1 MSALESVR
9 YLAIGHVTRD
19 CLPEGS
25 YAPGGTALY
34 AAATVARLGVRA
46 AVLTATNPA
55 HVPATLPGVT
65 TAGTASAVTTT
76 FENRYDSAGRRQWL
90 HALAPPIRLEHLP
103 AAWRGA
109 PVVHLAP
116 VAGEVDLAW
125 AAAFPHALVGVT
137 PQGWLR
143 AWDAPLPAPVRPAP
157 WRPAP
162 ALLRHVDLLV
172 LSIEDVGGNEALVR
186 HYARL
191 CPLVA
196 VTRGAAGATLYVAG
210 EPRCVPPFP
219 ALEHDPT
226 GAGDVFAAALLLRLW
241 ETGDALAA
249 ATYASAAAACAVE
262 GPGLAAL
269 PDRLTVE
276 RRLLRGTSAP
286 VDRARWLPPYP
297 SDTSAP
303 S

>member
-1 MSALESVR
+1 MTDGALKPIQ

-19 CLPEGS
+19 CLPEGG

-34 AAATVARLGVRA
+34 AAAAVARLGARA
-46 AVLTATNPA
+46 AL
-55 HVPATLPGVT
+55 LT
-65 TAGTASAVTTT
+65 TAHPSHLPARLPRVATAGAASAVTTT
-76 FENRYDSAGRRQWL
+76 FENRYDPAGRRQWL
-90 HALAPPIRLEHLP
+90 HALAPPVRLDCLP
-103 AAWRGA
+103 PAWRAA

-116 VAGEVDLAW
+116 VAGEVPLAW

-143 AWDAPLPAPVRPAP
+143 AWDAPLPAPVRPMP
-157 WRPAP
+157 WRPAA
-162 ALLRHVDLLV
+162 ALLRHVDLIV
-172 LSIEDVGGNEALVR
+172 LSIEDVSGDEDLAR
-186 HYARL
+186 HYARR

-210 EPRCVPPFP
+210 APRSVPPFP
-219 ALEHDPT
+219 AVERDPT

-262 GPGLAAL
+262 GSGLPAL
-269 PDRLTVE
+269 PDRFTVE
-276 RRLLRGTSAP
+276 QRLLHGYRSS
-286 VDRARWLPPYP
+286 R
-297 SDTSAP
+297 
-303 S
+303 

>member
-1 MSALESVR
+1 MLTSA
-9 YLAIGHVTRD
+9 
-19 CLPEGS
+19 
-25 YAPGGTALY
+25 
-34 AAATVARLGVRA
+34 
-46 AVLTATNPA
+46 NPA
-55 HVPATLPGVT
+55 HLPATLPRVT
-65 TAGTASAVTTT
+65 IAGASGSVTTT
-76 FENRYDSAGRRQWL
+76 FENRYTTTGRRQWL
-90 HALAPPIRLEHLP
+90 HALAPPVRLEHLP
-103 AAWRGA
+103 AAWRAA

-125 AAAFPHALVGVT
+125 ATAFPHALVGVT

-162 ALLRHVDLLV
+162 ALLRHVDLMV
-172 LSIEDVGGNEALVR
+172 LSIEDVGGDEAMAR

-210 EPRCVPPFP
+210 EPRPVPPFP
-219 ALEHDPT
+219 AVERDPT

-262 GPGLAAL
+262 GHGLAAL
-269 PDRLTVE
+269 PDRIAVE
-276 RRLLRGTSAP
+276 RRLLRGASVPAG
-286 VDRARWLPPYP
+286 RARWSPPYP